1 MSDYPMLIS
10 NKLHSFRNFFSQIYK
25 ITFIKANFSN
35 KIAFANV
42 NGVGYVHF
50 VKSPHF
56 TAGKLQQDSSSF
68 ETYLITEWN
77 FRQQAG
83 DGDYK
88 PATLYELIFKYCPLQ
103 QSEYDSVVRSCFIL
117 RMPLS

>member
-1 MSDYPMLIS
+1 M
-10 NKLHSFRNFFSQIYK
+10 FSQIYK

-50 VKSPHF
+50 VKSLHF
-56 TAGKLQQDSSSF
+56 TAGKLQEGSSSF

>member
-1 MSDYPMLIS
+1 M
-10 NKLHSFRNFFSQIYK
+10 FSQIYE
-25 ITFIKANFSN
+25 ITCIKANFSN
-35 KIAFANV
+35 KIAFTNV
-42 NGVGYVHF
+42 NGVDYVHF
-50 VKSPHF
+50 VKSLHF
-56 TAGKLQQDSSSF
+56 TAGKLQPDSSSF

-88 PATLYELIFKYCPLQ
+88 PATLYEFIFKYCPLQ